1 MKCNQ
6 CDRPAMIEVGGEQRV
21 ALCLNCYKLLSETIE
36 RQNEST
42 YRELNMLYE
51 QFDLVSGVRT
61 TPRYQIKDNNTIHM
75 NQNHI
80 SINDSNIGLVNTG
93 TITNLNQTIEN
104 LCSVSKIEIAE
115 TIKNFSQSVLSETL
129 IDAEQKDEILSS
141 LDYVAKESLKEA
153 NQQNK
158 SIVKTLLKGISSI
171 VSLTANAA
179 TIWQVL
185 HPTLLKTF
193 GL

>member
-6 CDRPAMIEVGGEQRV
+6 CDRPAMIEVGDGQQV
-21 ALCLNCYKLLSETIE
+21 ALCLNCYKILSETIE

-51 QFDLVSGVRT
+51 QFDLMSGVRT

-80 SINDSNIGLVNTG
+80 SINDSNIGLINTG

-104 LCSVSKIEIAE
+104 LCSVSNTEIAE
-115 TIKNFSQSVLSETL
+115 TIKNFSQSVLSEPL
-129 IDAEQKDEILSS
+129 IDAEQKNEILSS

-158 SIVKTLLKGISSI
+158 PIVKTLLKGISSI